1 AAASGASAV
10 TLTSTGAGSLSY
22 AVGND
27 YDSATPRTLGS
38 GQAPVSQ
45 WVNTNTGDTFWV
57 QGTSSPSAASGQP
70 VTLNDTAPTADQ
82 WNFAAVGGLA
92 GLPAPPPP
100 PPPTPPPGSPNQPPP
115 RAAPPPP
122 TPPPG

>member
-10 TLTSTGAGSLSY
+10 TVIRRGAGSLSY

-82 WNFAAVGGLA
+82 WNFAAVEVLA
-92 GLPAPPPP
+92 GVPPPP
-100 PPPTPPPGSPNQPPP
+100 PPPHTPPPPRGAINPP
-115 RAAPPPP
+115 
-122 TPPPG
+122 